1 MRNSFLKT
9 IALVCVLVGAAGA
22 AWADGGARIE
32 GVVRD
37 AQGAAVV
44 AADVTLR
51 NAQQAVVAAT
61 QTDAQGRF
69 KFEDVARGSY
79 LLVVAAPGL
88 AERRMAVES
97 GDSAVK
103 VTLSVGG
110 VHEEVTV
117 TATPGRIESTQ
128 GAAQSVVVIGADEL
142 ERRAKTVVA
151 QAAEGSPGVHLQ
163 RTSPTIAGIFVRGL
177 TGNKVN
183 VFVDG
188 VRYSTSAMRGGIN
201 TFMDLVDAANL
212 EAVEILRGPSSAQY
226 GSDALGG
233 SVQFLTRAPALSAG
247 APAFHARTST
257 FFNSADAG
265 FGTNLTASY
274 AAKKFG
280 VLANVAGRRSNGL
293 LVGQGLD
300 SHAAVTRFFGL
311 SSTAL
316 VDGRLP
322 GTSFTQYG
330 GMFRMNWTPVTGTSL
345 TANYIR
351 GQQDGGRR
359 YDQLLGGDGNLIA
372 DLRNLMNDLF
382 YVRFDHAGVRR
393 GGLDDIVFTYSFN
406 AQREERVNQG
416 GNGNPNG
423 AITHERERT
432 RAHGVQGM
440 AMKQWNSRLSSLLG
454 AEFYHERIGAPAFAF
469 NPVTST
475 SALTRPRVPHNALY
489 KSGGIYLQNILEVV
503 PRKLRLV
510 GNVRYSAASYR
521 ARAADAPLVG
531 GLPLWPDDS
540 LRVNDWTGRVG
551 FSYTPVEMVTL
562 AANISRGFRAP
573 HMTDLGTL
581 GLTGSGFEV
590 AARDIAGLGG
600 TVGSTADSTAITT
613 GRGVTQVQ
621 PETNWS
627 YEFSARLRH
636 KRFESDLAFFVND
649 IHDNITKQ
657 SLILPPG
664 AVGMG
669 TSLGGQ
675 PITSQNA
682 NGVVFVAASTSPVL
696 VRTNFDNARIWGVE
710 HDMEVKLAS
719 ALSLRTVFSYARARD
734 TRTGLAPNIEG
745 GTPAPDGWVK
755 LRYAPASGRY
765 WIEPYMHAAARQSR
779 LSSLDLSDRRTGAV
793 RSRTNIANFFN
804 RGARVRGLIGAGPDT
819 IFGTADDVLLATG
832 ETLLQ
837 VQDRVLGVG
846 VNSAPMWLAIPG
858 YVTFN
863 VRGGFRLGERHDFTV
878 DFENIGD
885 RNYRGISWGVD
896 APGRGVTLRYS
907 ARF

>member
-1 MRNSFLKT
+1 MRNSSLK
-9 IALVCVLVGAAGA
+9 ISVLVCLLLCAAGA
-22 AWADGGARIE
+22 VRADDGARIE

-37 AQGAAVV
+37 SQGAVVV

-51 NAQQAVVAAT
+51 TAQQAVVATT
-61 QTDAQGRF
+61 QTDAHGRF
-69 KFEDVARGSY
+69 KFADVARGSY

-88 AERRMAVES
+88 AERRVAVQAGDGAVE
-97 GDSAVK
+97 
-103 VTLSVGG
+103 VTLGVSSV
-110 VHEEVTV
+110 HQEITV
-117 TATPGRIESTQ
+117 TGTPGRIESTQ
-128 GAAQSVVVIGADEL
+128 GAAQSVVVVGSDEL
-142 ERRAKTVVA
+142 ERRAKSVVA
-151 QAAEGSPGVHLQ
+151 QAAEGSPGVQLQ
-163 RTSPTIAGIFVRGL
+163 RTSPTISGIFVRGL
-177 TGNKVN
+177 TGNKVS

-188 VRYSTSAMRGGIN
+188 VRFSNSAARGGIN
-201 TFMDLVDAANL
+201 TFLDLVEPSNL
-212 EAVEILRGPSSAQY
+212 EGVEILRGPSSAQF

-233 SVQFLTRAPALSAG
+233 SVQFLTRTPALSAG
-247 APAFHARTST
+247 APSFHARTST

-265 FGTNLTASY
+265 FGTNLTVSY

-280 VLANVAGRRSNGL
+280 LVTNVAGRRSNGL
-293 LVGQGLD
+293 LPGRGFD
-300 SHAAVTRFFGL
+300 SHAAVTRFLGL
-311 SSTAL
+311 PSTVL

-330 GMFRMNWTPVTGTSL
+330 GMFRLNWAPVTGTSL
-345 TANYIR
+345 AANYIR

-359 YDQLLGGDGNLIA
+359 YDQLLGGDGNLVA

-382 YVRFDHAGVRR
+382 YVRFDRVHA
-393 GGLDDIVFTYSFN
+393 GGLDDLVFTYSFN

-432 RAHGVQGM
+432 RAHGVSGM
-440 AMKQWNSRLSSLLG
+440 AMKQWHARLSSMLG
-454 AEFYHERIGAPAFAF
+454 AEFYHERIRAPAFAF
-469 NPVTST
+469 DPVTSAV
-475 SALTRPRVPHNALY
+475 SLARPRVPDRARY
-489 KSGGIYLQNILEVV
+489 KSGGIYLQNIFEAV

-521 ARAADAPLVG
+521 ARAADAPLAAG
-531 GLPLWPDDS
+531 MPLWPDDS
-540 LRVNDWTGRVG
+540 LRASNWTGRMGV
-551 FSYTPVEMVTL
+551 SYTPSDMLTL
-562 AANISRGFRAP
+562 AANISRGYRAP

-581 GLTGSGFEV
+581 GLTGTGFEV

-600 TVGSTADSTAITT
+600 TVGSTADSTAVTT
-613 GRGVTQVQ
+613 GRAVAQVL

-627 YEFSARLRH
+627 YEVSVRLRNT
-636 KRFESDLAFFVND
+636 RFESDLAFFVND

-664 AVGMG
+664 AVGI
-669 TSLGGQ
+669 SLGGQ

-682 NGVVFVAASTSPVL
+682 NGVVFVGASTSPVL

-710 HDMEVKLAS
+710 HDMEVKLA
-719 ALSLRTVFSYARARD
+719 AAWSLRTVFSYARARD

-755 LRYAPASGRY
+755 LRYEPAAGRF
-765 WIEPYMHAAARQSR
+765 WIEPYMHAADRQSR
-779 LSSLDLSDRRTGAV
+779 LSSLDLSDRRTGAA

-804 RGARVRGLIGAGPDT
+804 RGALVRGLIGAGPDT
-819 IFGTADDVLLATG
+819 LFGTADDVLLATG
-832 ETLLQ
+832 ETLAQ
-837 VQDRVLGVG
+837 VQDRVLGAG
-846 VNSAPMWLAIPG
+846 VNSAPLRRAIPG

-863 VRGGFRLGERHDFTV
+863 VRGGFRVGERHDFTV

-896 APGRGVTLRYS
+896 APGRGVSLRYA

>member
-1 MRNSFLKT
+1 MRNSILGKLVLAC
-9 IALVCVLVGAAGA
+9 ALLGAAGA
-22 AWADGGARIE
+22 LRADGGARIE
-32 GVVRD
+32 GTVRD

-44 AADVTLR
+44 AAGVTLR
-51 NAQQAVVAAT
+51 SAQQAAVATT

-79 LLVVAAPGL
+79 LLVVTAPGL
-88 AERRMAVES
+88 AERRVAVQAGEGAVE
-97 GDSAVK
+97 

-110 VHEEVTV
+110 LHQEVTV
-117 TATPGRIESTQ
+117 TGTPGRIESTQ

-142 ERRAKTVVA
+142 ERRAKSVVA

-163 RTSPTIAGIFVRGL
+163 RTSPTISGIFVRGL

-188 VRYSTSAMRGGIN
+188 VRFSTSAMRGGIN
-201 TFMDLVDAANL
+201 TFLDLVEPSIL
-212 EAVEILRGPSSAQY
+212 EGVEILRGPSSAQF

-247 APAFHARTST
+247 APVFHARTST

-265 FGTNLTASY
+265 LGTNLTVSY

-280 VLANVAGRRSNGL
+280 LVTNVAGRRTNGL
-293 LVGQGLD
+293 RVGQGLD
-300 SHAAVTRFFGL
+300 SHAAVTRFLGL
-311 SSTAL
+311 PSTAL
-316 VDGRLP
+316 MDGRLP

-330 GMFRMNWTPVTGTSL
+330 GMFRLNWTPVTGTSL
-345 TANYIR
+345 AANYIR

-382 YVRFDHAGVRR
+382 YVRFDRAGVRL
-393 GGLDDIVFTYSFN
+393 GGLDDLVFTYSYN

-440 AMKQWNSRLSSLLG
+440 AMKQWNSRWSSLLG

-469 NPVTST
+469 NPVTSAIT
-475 SALTRPRVPHNALY
+475 LTRPRVPDNAQY

-521 ARAADAPLVG
+521 ARAADSPLVG

-540 LRVNDWTGRVG
+540 LRASDWTGRFG
-551 FSYTPVEMVTL
+551 LSYTPVEMLTL
-562 AANISRGFRAP
+562 AANISRGYRAP

-581 GLTGSGFEV
+581 GLTGAGFEV
-590 AARDIAGLGG
+590 AALDIAGLGG
-600 TVGSTADSTAITT
+600 TVGSTADSTAVTS
-613 GRGVTQVQ
+613 GRAVTQVQ

-627 YEFSARLRH
+627 YDFSARVRNTH
-636 KRFESDLAFFVND
+636 FESDFAFFVND

-664 AVGMG
+664 AVGI
-669 TSLGGQ
+669 SLGGQ

-682 NGVVFVAASTSPVL
+682 NGVVFVAASTNPVL

-710 HDMEVKLAS
+710 HDMEVKLA
-719 ALSLRTVFSYARARD
+719 AAWSLRTVFSYARARD

-755 LRYAPASGRY
+755 LRYAPDSGRF
-765 WIEPYMHAAARQSR
+765 WIEPYMHAASRQSR
-779 LSSLDLSDRRTGAV
+779 LSSLDLSDRRTGAD
-793 RSRTNIANFFN
+793 RSRGNIANFFA
-804 RGARVRGLIGAGPDT
+804 RGARMRGLIGAGPDT
-819 IFGTADDVLLATG
+819 IFGTVDDVLLATG

-863 VRGGFRLGERHDFTV
+863 VRGGFRLGERHGFTV

-896 APGRGVTLRYS
+896 APGRGVTLRYA

>member
-1 MRNSFLKT
+1 ME
-9 IALVCVLVGAAGA
+9 LVRRIVLASVLFCLTGAICA
-22 AWADGGARIE
+22 AEEARIE

-37 AQGAAVV
+37 AQGAVV
-44 AADVTLR
+44 PSAEVSLR
-51 NAQQAVVAAT
+51 TAQQAVVATT

-69 KFEDVARGSY
+69 KFEDLARGSY
-79 LLVVAAPGL
+79 LLVVTAPGL
-88 AERRMAVES
+88 AERRLAVKTGAGAVEVMLTI
-97 GDSAVK
+97 GEMHA
-103 VTLSVGG
+103 
-110 VHEEVTV
+110 EVTV

-128 GAAQSVVVIGADEL
+128 DAAQSVVVIGADEL
-142 ERRAKTVVA
+142 ERRAKSVVA
-151 QAAEGSPGVHLQ
+151 QVAEGSPGVHLQ
-163 RTSPTIAGIFVRGL
+163 RTSPTISGIFVRGL

-201 TFMDLVDAANL
+201 TFMNLIDPTNL

-233 SVQFLTRAPALSAG
+233 SVQFLTRTPALSAG
-247 APAFHARTST
+247 TPAFHGRTSS
-257 FFNSADAG
+257 FFNSVDAG
-265 FGTNLTASY
+265 FGSNASLSY
-274 AAKKFG
+274 AGKKLG
-280 VLANVAGRRSNGL
+280 VVANLAGRRANGL

-311 SSTAL
+311 PSTVL
-316 VDGRLP
+316 VGGRLP

-330 GMFRMNWTPVTGTSL
+330 GMFRANWTPVTGTSI

-382 YVRFDHAGVRR
+382 YLRFDRARAGW
-393 GGLDDIVFTYSFN
+393 LDDVVFTYSFN
-406 AQREERVNQG
+406 AQREERVNQV

-423 AITHERERT
+423 NITHERERT
-432 RAHGVQGM
+432 TAHGVQGM
-440 AMKQWNSRLSSLLG
+440 GMKQWTARLSSMLG
-454 AEFYHERIGAPAFAF
+454 AEFYHERIAAPAFAF

-475 SALTRPRVPHNALY
+475 ITLTRPRVPHNAHY
-489 KSGGIYLQNILEVV
+489 KSGGIYLQNILELV

-521 ARAADAPLVG
+521 ARAADSPLVG

-540 LRVNDWTGRVG
+540 LRASDWTGRVG
-551 FSYTPVEMVTL
+551 VSFTPVEPLTL

-581 GLTGSGFEV
+581 GITGNGFEV

-600 TVGSTADSTAITT
+600 TVGSTADSTAAST
-613 GRGVTQVQ
+613 GRAVTQVQ

-627 YEFSARLRH
+627 YEFSARVRH
-636 KRFESDLAFFVND
+636 SRFESDLAFFVND

-664 AVGMG
+664 AVG

-675 PITSQNA
+675 IITAQNA
-682 NGVVFVAASTSPVL
+682 NGVVFVAASSSQVL

-719 ALSLRTVFSYARARD
+719 AWSLRSVFSYAHARD
-734 TRTGLAPNIEG
+734 TRTGLPPNIEG
-745 GTPAPDGWVK
+745 GTPAPDGWLK
-755 LRYAPASGRY
+755 LRYMPAASRF
-765 WIEPYMHAAARQSR
+765 WVEPYVHAAGRQSR
-779 LSSLDLSDRRTGAV
+779 LSSLDLSDRRVGAE
-793 RSRTNIANFFN
+793 RSRGNIANFFA
-804 RGARVRGLIGAGPDT
+804 RGARVRGMIGPGPDT
-819 IFGTADDVLLATG
+819 LFGTADDVLLATG

-846 VNSAPMWLAIPG
+846 VNSAPMLRALPG

-863 VRGGFRLGERHDFTV
+863 IRGGFRLGERHDFTV

>member
-1 MRNSFLKT
+1 MV
-9 IALVCVLVGAAGA
+9 LVCAMACAAGTA
-22 AWADGGARIE
+22 RAEDGARIE

-37 AQGAAVV
+37 AQGAVV
-44 AADVTLR
+44 PAADVTLR
-51 NAQQAVVAAT
+51 TAQQAVVATT

-79 LLVVAAPGL
+79 LLVVVAPGL
-88 AERRMAVES
+88 TERRVAVET
-97 GDSAVK
+97 GEKAVE
-103 VTLSVGG
+103 VTLGVGG
-110 VHEEVTV
+110 LHQEVTV
-117 TATPGRIESTQ
+117 TGTPGRIESTQ
-128 GAAQSVVVIGADEL
+128 GAAQSVVVIGAEEL
-142 ERRAKTVVA
+142 ERRAKSVVA
-151 QAAEGSPGVHLQ
+151 QVAEGSPGVHLQ
-163 RTSPTIAGIFVRGL
+163 QTSPTIGGIFVRGL

-201 TFMDLVDAANL
+201 TFLNL
-212 EAVEILRGPSSAQY
+212 IDPTSVEAVEILRGPSSAQY
-226 GSDALGG
+226 GSDSLGG
-233 SVQFLTRAPALSAG
+233 SVQFLTRTPALTAG

-280 VLANVAGRRSNGL
+280 VLANVAGRRTNGL
-293 LVGQGLD
+293 LVGQGRD

-311 SSTAL
+311 PSTIL

-330 GMFRMNWTPVTGTSL
+330 GMFRVNWTPVTGTSL
-345 TANYIR
+345 TANYLR

-359 YDQLLGGDGNLIA
+359 YDQLLGGDGNLVA

-382 YVRFDHAGVRR
+382 YVRIDRARAGW
-393 GGLDDIVFTYSFN
+393 LDDVVLTYSFN

-423 AITHERERT
+423 AITHERERM
-432 RAHGVQGM
+432 RAHGVSGM
-440 AMKQWNSRLSSLLG
+440 AMKQWNARLSSLLG
-454 AEFYHERIGAPAFAF
+454 AEYYHERIGAPAFAF
-469 NPVTST
+469 NPVS
-475 SALTRPRVPHNALY
+475 SAITLTRPRVPHNAQY
-489 KSGGIYLQNILEVV
+489 KSGGIYLQNIVELV

-521 ARAADAPLVG
+521 ARAADSPLVG

-540 LRVNDWTGRVG
+540 LRASDWTGRVG
-551 FSYTPVEMVTL
+551 VSFTPVEKLTL

-581 GLTGSGFEV
+581 GITGSGFEV
-590 AARDIAGLGG
+590 AARDIAGLNG
-600 TVGSTADSTAITT
+600 TVGSTADSSAIST
-613 GRGVTQVQ
+613 GRAVTQVQ

-627 YEFSARLRH
+627 YEFSARVRH
-636 KRFESDLAFFVND
+636 SRFESDLAFFVNN

-657 SLILPPG
+657 ALILPLG
-664 AVGMG
+664 AVGI
-669 TSLGGQ
+669 SLGGQ
-675 PITSQNA
+675 TITSQNA
-682 NGVVFVAASTSPVL
+682 NGVVFVAASTNPVL
-696 VRTNFDNARIWGVE
+696 ARTNFDNARIWGVE
-710 HDMEVKLAS
+710 HDMEVMLAT
-719 ALSLRTVFSYARARD
+719 AWSLRTVFSYAHARD
-734 TRTGLAPNIEG
+734 TRTDLPPNIEG

-755 LRYAPASGRY
+755 LRYAPASGRF

-779 LSSLDLSDRRTGAV
+779 LSSLDLSDRRTGAE
-793 RSRTNIANFFN
+793 RSRGSIANFFN
-804 RGARVRGLIGAGPDT
+804 RGARVRGMTGAGPDT
-819 IFGTADDVLLATG
+819 LFGTVDDVLLATG

-846 VNSAPMWLAIPG
+846 VNSAPMLLAIPG

-896 APGRGVTLRYS
+896 APGRGVTLRYA

>member
-1 MRNSFLKT
+1 MRNSLLRKL
-9 IALVCVLVGAAGA
+9 ALVCALLGAAGA
-22 AWADGGARIE
+22 LRADGGARIE
-32 GVVRD
+32 GTVRD
-37 AQGAAVV
+37 AQGAVV
-44 AADVTLR
+44 VSADVTLR
-51 NAQQAVVAAT
+51 TAQQAVVATT

-79 LLVVAAPGL
+79 LLVVTAPGL
-88 AERRMAVES
+88 AERRVAVQAGE
-97 GDSAVK
+97 GALD
-103 VTLSVGG
+103 VTLGVGAM
-110 VHEEVTV
+110 HQEVTV
-117 TATPGRIESTQ
+117 TGTPGRIESTQ

-142 ERRAKTVVA
+142 ERRAKSVVA

-163 RTSPTIAGIFVRGL
+163 RTSSTISGIFVRGL

-188 VRYSTSAMRGGIN
+188 VRFSNSAARGGIN
-201 TFMDLVDAANL
+201 TFLNL
-212 EAVEILRGPSSAQY
+212 IDPTSLESVEILRGPSSAQF

-265 FGTNLTASY
+265 FGTNLSISY

-280 VLANVAGRRSNGL
+280 LVTNVAGRRTNGM
-293 LVGQGLD
+293 LVGQGRD
-300 SHAAVTRFFGL
+300 SHAAVTRFLGL
-311 SSTAL
+311 PSTAL
-316 VDGRLP
+316 VAGRLP

-330 GMFRMNWTPVTGTSL
+330 GMFRLNWSPVTGTSL
-345 TANYIR
+345 AANYIR

-372 DLRNLMNDLF
+372 DLRNLMSDLF
-382 YVRFDHAGVRR
+382 YVRFDRARAGW
-393 GGLDDIVFTYSFN
+393 LDDLVFTYSFN
-406 AQREERVNQG
+406 VQREERVNQG

-423 AITHERERT
+423 AVTHERERT
-432 RAHGVQGM
+432 RAHGVSGM
-440 AMKQWNSRLSSLLG
+440 AMKQWNSRWSSMLG

-469 NPVTST
+469 DPVTSAIT
-475 SALTRPRVPHNALY
+475 LTRPRVPHNAQY
-489 KSGGIYLQNILEVV
+489 KSGGIYLQHILEAV
-503 PRKLRLV
+503 PRKLRLI

-521 ARAADAPLVG
+521 ARAADSPLVG

-540 LRVNDWTGRVG
+540 LRASDWTGRFG
-551 FSYTPVEMVTL
+551 LSYTPVELLTL
-562 AANISRGFRAP
+562 AANFSRGYRAP

-581 GLTGSGFEV
+581 GLTGAGFEV

-600 TVGSTADSTAITT
+600 TVGSTADSAAVTT
-613 GRGVTQVQ
+613 GSAVTQVR

-627 YEFSARLRH
+627 YEFSARVRNS
-636 KRFESDLAFFVND
+636 RFESDLAFFVND

-664 AVGMG
+664 AVGI
-669 TSLGGQ
+669 SLGGQ
-675 PITSQNA
+675 PITAQNT
-682 NGVVFVAASTSPVL
+682 NGVVFVAASTNPVL

-710 HDMEVKLAS
+710 HDMEVKLA
-719 ALSLRTVFSYARARD
+719 AAWSLRTVFSYVRARD
-734 TRTGLAPNIEG
+734 TRSDLPPNIEG

-755 LRYAPASGRY
+755 LRYAPASGRF

-779 LSSLDLSDRRTGAV
+779 LSSLDLSDRRTGAA
-793 RSRTNIANFFN
+793 RSRTNIANFFS

-819 IFGTADDVLLATG
+819 IFGTADDMLLATG
-832 ETLLQ
+832 ETLTQ

-846 VNSAPMWLAIPG
+846 VNSAPMLLAIPG

-896 APGRGVTLRYS
+896 APGRGVMLRYA